1 VTVREPSVN
10 ELLAVLLARDF
21 RPTDRTIMIGA
32 NMPMARAAAV
42 MAALTTHPDTR
53 VVIGLGIQG
62 LGHGAPPPPV
72 HPFLFDP
79 RTLPAEAVTHQGR
92 VFDDLHWPE
101 VFFYGGLQVDR
112 RGNLNLLGIPDGEGG
127 WKVRGPGPLAQSTF
141 STTAGGYYV
150 VMPVHSPRT
159 FVERVALIS
168 ALGDVD
174 ERRRLGL
181 PGGGV
186 RLILSP
192 LGVFDLGEDGDMRV
206 RSLHPGVT
214 ADAVRDAT
222 GFELPVP
229 AGVPVTPAPT
239 EDELRVLRERVD
251 VHGTLA

>member
-1 VTVREPSVN
+1 M
-10 ELLAVLLARDF
+10 
-21 RPTDRTIMIGA
+21 MIGA

-42 MAALTTHPDTR
+42 MAALTTHPDAR
-53 VVIGLGIQG
+53 IVVGKGIGG
-62 LGHGAPPPPV
+62 LGHPGAVAPGV

-79 RTLPAEAVTHQGR
+79 RTLPAEAVMHQGR
-92 VFDDLHWPE
+92 VFDDLHWPD

-112 RGNLNLLGIPDGEGG
+112 RGNLNLLGIPGGEGG
-127 WKVRGPGPLAQSTF
+127 WKLRGPGPLAQATF
-141 STTAGGYYV
+141 SSTSDGYYV
-150 VMPVHSPRT
+150 VMPNHSPRT

-168 ALGDVD
+168 ALGDVA
-174 ERRRLGL
+174 ERARLRL

-214 ADAVRDAT
+214 PDALQAAT
-222 GFELPVP
+222 GFALAIPDE
-229 AGVPVTPAPT
+229 VPVTPAPT